1 MVSQY
6 MLILLIQRW
15 ECFVFFCSLLLQE
28 DSTQHV
34 LSVVFVCARVL
45 TLRPREVMFVV
56 VPQRASAPVLRTRSA
71 TAIKLQV
78 LRFVLKF
85 CASGF
90 MCPPPCVFF
99 YPVPLPRFG
108 WGSA

>member
-1 MVSQY
+1 MYSGVTVHVDPPDTEVG
-6 MLILLIQRW
+6 I
-15 ECFVFFCSLLLQE
+15 FFFLSLLLQE
-28 DSTQHV
+28 DSTLHV

-56 VPQRASAPVLRTRSA
+56 VPLRAAAPVLRTRSA

-85 CASGF
+85 CA
-90 MCPPPCVFF
+90 
-99 YPVPLPRFG
+99 
-108 WGSA
+108 